1 MVKPE
6 SQTRQS
12 NTRSHSSNRRLTPDT
27 EAHTNGTFSSLES
40 TVIEP
45 VVEAVVEHQS
55 TQKTPSPEEIE
66 NAFLNYY
73 SNFVGSD
80 LDEKTTW
87 KSENFSQN
95 HKPSR
100 ADREIILDPK
110 IRKAQTL
117 RQLKPSPINPE
128 EFH

>member
-6 SQTRQS
+6 SQARQL
-12 NTRSHSSNRRLTPDT
+12 NYRSHSSERRLTPET
-27 EAHTNGTFSSLES
+27 EAHANGNIRSLES
-40 TVIEP
+40 
-45 VVEAVVEHQS
+45 AVVEHQP
-55 TQKTPSPEEIE
+55 TQKPPSPEDIE
-66 NAFLNYY
+66 NAFLNCY

-80 LDEKTTW
+80 LNEKTTW

-95 HKPSR
+95 QSHVRP
-100 ADREIILDPK
+100 DRTVSLDASKLAKMHP
-110 IRKAQTL
+110 L